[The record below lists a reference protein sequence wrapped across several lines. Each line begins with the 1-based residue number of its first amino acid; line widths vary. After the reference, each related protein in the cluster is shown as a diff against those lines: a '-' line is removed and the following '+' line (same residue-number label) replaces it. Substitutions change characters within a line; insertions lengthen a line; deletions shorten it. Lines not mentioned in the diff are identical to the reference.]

1 MSAILDVY
9 TANAFWAWAGL
20 AAGLLA
26 IEVMSGSGWLLWAS
40 ASAAATGAAVA
51 GLSLPLPTAVLV
63 FALLTLVSTLMA
75 RRYMPRSVAASD
87 GDINDN
93 HARLVG
99 QRAAA
104 TQAFMDGSGRV
115 AIDGKEWPAEL
126 EAGGLLAAGAA
137 VEVVSIRGVRL
148 QVRPI

>member
-1 MSAILDVY
+1 MAAILEIY
-9 TANAFWAWAGL
+9 AANAFWVWAGL

-26 IEVMSGSGWLLWAS
+26 IEVMTGSGWLLWAS
-40 ASAAATGAAVA
+40 ASAVITGAAVA
-51 GLSLPLPTAVLV
+51 GLSLPLSTAVQA
-63 FALLTLVSTLMA
+63 FALLTLASTLLA
-75 RRYMPRSVAASD
+75 RRYLPRSAAAGE

-99 QRAAA
+99 QRAAT
-104 TQAFMDGSGRV
+104 TQAFAGGSGRV

-126 EAGGLLAAGAA
+126 ETGGDLEAGAA

-148 QVRPI
+148 KVRPV